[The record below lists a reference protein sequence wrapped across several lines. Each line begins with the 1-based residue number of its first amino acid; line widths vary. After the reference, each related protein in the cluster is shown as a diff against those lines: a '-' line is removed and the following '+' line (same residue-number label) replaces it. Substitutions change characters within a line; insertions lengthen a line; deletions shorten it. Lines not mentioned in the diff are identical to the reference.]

1 VERACPA
8 SIVRFDAASWRGVAA
23 LILLTVSEEYGD
35 NVFAELPELGDGVRG
50 QRLVREEGCPL
61 SAAVWEIPPGSDGM
75 PYHCHHGTEEYLIV
89 LSGTATLRTPEGERE
104 LPTGSVAHFSPG
116 PEGAHTVMNRGDE
129 PVRYVM
135 VGAHASPDIVEYL
148 DEGTFAA
155 FAKTSSQH
163 GPAFFV
169 RLPMPDE

>member
-1 VERACPA
+1 M
-8 SIVRFDAASWRGVAA
+8 
-23 LILLTVSEEYGD
+23 SEEYGD
-35 NVFAELPELGDGVRG
+35 NVFADLPELEDGIRG
-50 QRLVREEGCPL
+50 QRLVRDANRPL
-61 SAAVWEIPPGSDGM
+61 AAAVWELPPGSHGM

-89 LSGTATLRTPEGERE
+89 LRGTATLRTPEGERE
-104 LPTGSVAHFSPG
+104 LDPGDVAHFSPG
-116 PEGAHTVMNRGDE
+116 PAGAHAVMNRSDE

-155 FAKTSSQH
+155 FAKTSSQG

-169 RLPMPDE
+169 RLPMPPDE